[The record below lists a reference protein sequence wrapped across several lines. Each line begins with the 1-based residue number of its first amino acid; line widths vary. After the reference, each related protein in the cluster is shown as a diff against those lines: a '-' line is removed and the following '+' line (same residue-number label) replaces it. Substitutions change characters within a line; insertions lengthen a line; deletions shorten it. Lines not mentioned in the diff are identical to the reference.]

1 MQILSSH
8 LAFGALRMRAVV
20 PPLIS
25 PAAVVRVI
33 DSFSICPELYCL
45 SLNFGRP
52 RLIDCSYLLTC
63 LVETSSPLQNKLG
76 EMSVGEMRVCEVWC
90 WQNEGVDEKG
100 RMWVLVKCGRN

>member
-1 MQILSSH
+1 
-8 LAFGALRMRAVV
+8 MRW
-20 PPLIS
+20 
-25 PAAVVRVI
+25 RVGEM
-33 DSFSICPELYCL
+33 CVGEVACWC
-45 SLNFGRP
+45 
-52 RLIDCSYLLTC
+52 DCSHLLTC